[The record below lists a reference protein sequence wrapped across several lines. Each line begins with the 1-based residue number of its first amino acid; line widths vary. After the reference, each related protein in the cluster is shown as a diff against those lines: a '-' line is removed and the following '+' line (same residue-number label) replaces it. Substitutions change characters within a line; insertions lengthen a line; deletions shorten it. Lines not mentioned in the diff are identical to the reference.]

1 MHKSIFLRNFAHFLR
16 KYYMTDDEKMIDE
29 LLPTS
34 PAESPTETF
43 EVLALRNRVVFPGT
57 LMPITLGR
65 ERSKQMVE
73 EAYEKGQKIVVLCQK
88 EASVENPQ
96 PDDLYRIGVI
106 ATINHIIPEPGNK
119 KVVILQADERVEVV
133 KYTALTPYLQAE
145 IKRIPEQELS
155 AKANSELSPIVRALL
170 KTAKQLAK
178 EMDVNDVPSF
188 INNPG
193 SNARAIN
200 FCCSSFQGETSSMQL
215 LLEESDMVMRA
226 ILINNL
232 LNDFYAQQHV
242 QKEIKEKTNELINKG
257 QREFYLQ
264 QELRAIQKELGT
276 DQLAENNALHL
287 KGSKKKWDDA
297 HFERFLE
304 ELSKLKRMDIHSP
317 EYAIQRNYLDN
328 LLALPWG
335 EMTKDN
341 TSLAHAEKVL
351 NRDHFGMEKVKE
363 RILEYIA
370 STRKNGMILCLFG
383 PPGVGKTSL
392 GRSVAKALGRKYA
405 RISLGGMHDESELRG
420 HRRTYIGAMPGRII
434 ANLKK
439 VGSDNPVFV
448 LDEIDKMCADYHG
461 DPTSA
466 LLEILDPEQ
475 NKTFH
480 DNYLDWDYDLS
491 HVLFIATAN
500 SIQSIPRPLLDRMEL
515 IEMSGYLQEEKEQI
529 AKKHLIPK
537 QLKLEDMSSKD
548 LKFSPKALDCLIE
561 DYTRES
567 GVRELERQI
576 AAVVRKVVKRKA
588 MGTSYPNQLSPENI
602 RELLGKPRYSRE
614 QYENNDYPGVVTGL
628 AWTQVGGEILFIE
641 TAVSTSKT
649 PSLTLT
655 GNLGDVMKE
664 SATIAL
670 TYIRSHAQAFGID
683 PAYFEDKQVHL
694 HVPEGAVPKD
704 GPSAG
709 ITMTTAMVS
718 CFTGRKV
725 RARLAMTGEMT
736 LRGKVMPVG
745 GIKEKILAAKRA
757 GITDIMLCYENEK
770 DIAEIPEMYT
780 KGLTFHYVRDIME
793 VIRFALV

>member
-1 MHKSIFLRNFAHFLR
+1 MHKSNFLRNFARFLR
-16 KYYMTDDEKMIDE
+16 NYNMTDDEKLIDD
-29 LLPTS
+29 LLS
-34 PAESPTETF
+34 SSLAETPTETF

-57 LMPITLGR
+57 LMPIILGR

-73 EAYEKGQKIVVLCQK
+73 EAYEKGQKIVVLSQK

-106 ATINHIIPEPGNK
+106 ATISHIIPEPDNK
-119 KVVILQADERVEVV
+119 KVVILQAEERVEVV
-133 KYTALTPYLQAE
+133 KYTSLSPYLRVE
-145 IKRIPEQELS
+145 IKRIPEKELS
-155 AKANSELSPIVRALL
+155 AKSNSELSSIVRSML
-170 KTAKQLAK
+170 KTAKLLAK

-193 SNARAIN
+193 NNTRAIN
-200 FCCSSFQGETSSMQL
+200 FCCSSFQGDTSSMQM
-215 LLEESDMVMRA
+215 LLEESDMVVRA

-257 QREFYLQ
+257 QRDFYLQ

-276 DQLAENNALHL
+276 DQIEENNQLYL
-287 KGSKKKWDDA
+287 KACKKKWDND
-297 HFERFLE
+297 HLMRFQE
-304 ELSKLKRMDIHSP
+304 ELDKLKRMDSHSP

-341 TSLAHAEKVL
+341 TSLSHAEKVL

-363 RILEYIA
+363 RILEYLA

-392 GRSVAKALGRKYA
+392 GRSVAEALGRKYA

-434 ANLKK
+434 SNLKK
-439 VGSDNPVFV
+439 VGFDNPVFV

-491 HVLFIATAN
+491 KVLFIATAN
-500 SIQSIPRPLLDRMEL
+500 SVQSIPRPLLDRMEL

-537 QLKLEDMSSKD
+537 QLKLEDMSKKD
-548 LKFSPKALDCLIE
+548 LKFSSKALDCLIE

-576 AAVVRKVVKRKA
+576 AAVIRKVVKRRA
-588 MGTSYPNQLSPENI
+588 MDTPYPNQLMPEDI

-670 TYIRSHAQAFGID
+670 TDIRSHAQELGID
-683 PAYFEDKQVHL
+683 PAYFDDKQVHL

-770 DIAEIPEMYT
+770 DIAEIPEIYT

>member
-1 MHKSIFLRNFAHFLR
+1 
-16 KYYMTDDEKMIDE
+16 MTDDEKLIDE
-29 LLPTS
+29 LHLSSVSEPQ
-34 PAESPTETF
+34 TETY
-43 EVLALRNRVVFPGT
+43 EVLALRNRVIFPDT

-73 EAYEKGQKIVVLCQK
+73 EAYEKGKKIVVLCQK
-88 EASVENPQ
+88 DESIETPQ

-106 ATINHIIPEPGNK
+106 ATISHIIPEPDNK
-119 KVVILQADERVEVV
+119 KVVILQAEERVEVV
-133 KYTALTPYLQAE
+133 NYTSLSPYLQVE
-145 IKRIPEQELS
+145 IKYIPEKEVL
-155 AKANSELSPIVRALL
+155 AKNKSEFSSIVRSML

-178 EMDVNDVPSF
+178 EMEVNDVPSF

-193 SNARAIN
+193 SNTRAVN
-200 FCCSSFQGETSSMQL
+200 FCCSSFQGNTQSMQR
-215 LLEESDMVMRA
+215 LLEENDMLMRA
-226 ILINNL
+226 ILINNM

-242 QKEIKEKTNELINKG
+242 QKEIQEKTNELINKG
-257 QREFYLQ
+257 QRDYYLQ
-264 QELRAIQKELGT
+264 QELRAIQRELGT
-276 DQLAENNALHL
+276 DQLEENNKLYL
-287 KGSKKKWDDA
+287 KGCKKKWDND
-297 HFERFLE
+297 HFDRFQE
-304 ELSKLKRMDIHSP
+304 ELSKLKRMDSHSP

-335 EMTKDN
+335 DTTKDN
-341 TSLAHAEKVL
+341 TSLTHAEKVL

-363 RILEYIA
+363 RILEYLA

-392 GRSVAKALGRKYA
+392 GRSVAEALGRKYA

-434 ANLKK
+434 SNLKK
-439 VGSDNPVFV
+439 VESDNPVFV

-491 HVLFIATAN
+491 KVLFIATAN

-537 QLKLEDMSSKD
+537 QLKLEDLSKKD
-548 LKFSPKALDCLIE
+548 LKFSATALTRLID

-576 AAVVRKVVKRKA
+576 AAVIRKVVKRKA
-588 MGTSYPNQLSPENI
+588 MGTSYPTLLQPQDI
-602 RELLGKPRYSRE
+602 RDLLGKPRYSRE

-670 TYIRSHAQAFGID
+670 TYIRSHAQELGID
-683 PAYFEDKQVHL
+683 PTYFEDKQVHL

-770 DIAEIPEMYT
+770 DIAEIPEIYT
-780 KGLTFHYVRDIME
+780 KGLTFHYVHDIME
-793 VIRFALV
+793 VIQFALV